1 MGNELALLKQG
12 TVDVVAKKVKEFQE
26 KGELALPS
34 NFSADNALKSA
45 WLMLQGLTNK
55 NGAPV
60 LEACTKDSI
69 ANSLLDM
76 VVQGL
81 TPAKKQGYFIAYGR
95 NLVFQRS
102 YFGTMAV
109 TKRVSG
115 AKDIVAQIV
124 YKDDEFEYEINAGR
138 KRVIHHKQ
146 KLANVANDKIIG
158 AYCTIIF
165 NDREFTE
172 IMSIDEI
179 KAAWAMSKQ
188 KGGGTHENF
197 TQEMAKKSVINRT
210 CKMYIN
216 SSDDSSLLVQHAKET
231 DEELIDE
238 ELLIKEEIAEN
249 ANSEIIDV
257 EYQEVPDEKT
267 INVEPVIV
275 DVVVE
280 DEFSNTPQDDGPDF

>member
-1 MGNELALLKQG
+1 MSNELALVKQG

-34 NFSADNALKSA
+34 NFSPDNALKSA
-45 WLMLQGLTNK
+45 WLTLQSLTNK

-138 KRVIHHKQ
+138 KKVTFHKQ
-146 KLANVANDKIIG
+146 KLSNVSNDKIVG

-165 NDREFTE
+165 KDSEFTE
-172 IMSIDEI
+172 VMSFDEI
-179 KAAWAMSKQ
+179 KQSWAMSKTKQ
-188 KGGGTHENF
+188 SSTHNDF
-197 TQEMAKKSVINRT
+197 TQEMAKKTVINRT
-210 CKMYIN
+210 CKMYLN
-216 SSDDSSLLVQHAKET
+216 SSDDSSLIMQHAQRS
-231 DEELIDE
+231 DEEEIDE
-238 ELLIKEEIAEN
+238 ELLIKEEVAEN

-257 EYQEVPDEKT
+257 EYHEVDEDET
-267 INVEPVIV
+267 IEVAETEIV
-275 DVVVE
+275 DVPE
-280 DEFSNTPQDDGPDF
+280 DDGPDF

>member
-1 MGNELALLKQG
+1 MSNELAMTKKD
-12 TVDVVAKKVKEFQE
+12 TVDVVVQKVKEFQE

-45 WLMLQGLTNK
+45 WLTLQGLTNK

-60 LEACTKDSI
+60 LESCTKDSI

-81 TPAKKQGYFIAYGR
+81 TPSKKQGYFIAYGR

-124 YKDDEFEYEINAGR
+124 YADDEFEYEIEAGR
-138 KRVIHHKQ
+138 KKVTVHKQ
-146 KLANVANDKIIG
+146 KLSNVNKDKIIG

-165 NDREFTE
+165 KDSEFTDV
-172 IMSIDEI
+172 MSFDEI
-179 KAAWAMSKQ
+179 KQSWAMSKSKQ
-188 KGGGTHENF
+188 SSTHADF
-197 TQEMAKKSVINRT
+197 TQEMAKKTVINRT
-210 CKMYIN
+210 CKMYLN
-216 SSDDSSLLVQHAKET
+216 SSDDSSLIMHHAQRS
-231 DEELIDE
+231 DEEIDE
-238 ELLIKEEIAEN
+238 EELIKEEVTEN
-249 ANSEIIDV
+249 ANSEYIDV
-257 EYQEVPDEKT
+257 EYEEVEDQQEPSIEEMEPINKDEKNVIDVPD
-267 INVEPVIV
+267 
-275 DVVVE
+275 
-280 DEFSNTPQDDGPDF
+280 F

>member
-1 MGNELALLKQG
+1 MSNELALVKKG

-34 NFSADNALKSA
+34 NFSPDNALKSA
-45 WLMLQGLTNK
+45 WLTLQGLTNK

-60 LEACTKDSI
+60 LESCTKDSI

-81 TPAKKQGYFIAYGR
+81 TPSKKQGYFIAYGR

-124 YKDDEFEYEINAGR
+124 YKEDEFEYEIEAGR
-138 KRVIHHKQ
+138 KRVTLHKQ
-146 KLANVANDKIIG
+146 KLSNVSNDKIIG

-165 NDREFTE
+165 SDHEFTE
-172 IMSIDEI
+172 IMSFEEI
-179 KAAWAMSKQ
+179 QASWKMSKA
-188 KGGGTHENF
+188 KESKTHTEF
-197 TQEMAKKSVINRT
+197 TQEMAKKTVINRT
-210 CKMYIN
+210 CKMYLN
-216 SSDDSSLLVQHAKET
+216 SSDDSSLIMQHAQRS
-231 DEELIDE
+231 DEDEIDE
-238 ELLIKEEIAEN
+238 EALIKEEVTEK
-249 ANSEIIDV
+249 ANSEFIDV
-257 EYQEVPDEKT
+257 EYEE
-267 INVEPVIV
+267 
-275 DVVVE
+275 VE
-280 DEFSNTPQDDGPDF
+280 DPPADVKEEVVFEQEKVDDTDEFANDGPDF